1 MVAEVLEHLEPSRGG
16 LFIDCTVGLG
26 GHARALLEGG
36 ASRLIGFDRDPA
48 AVDAARSALSGFG
61 DRVDLVH
68 ADYRR
73 LNGVLDER
81 GVTNVDGVL
90 VDLGVSSMQLDAP
103 DRGFSFRQDAPLDMR
118 MDTTAGPTAAEAIRE
133 VDERTLA
140 DVIYEF
146 GEERHSRRVAR
157 AIVAARVQAPIE
169 TTGRLADIV
178 RRAIPRK
185 GYSRID
191 PATRTFQAIRIWV
204 NRELEGLDAFLGDVA
219 RRLAVDGRMVV
230 ITFHSLEDRIAK
242 HTLRALQNED
252 FGLRIR
258 TKRPVVP
265 GEAEIERNP
274 RARSAKLR
282 AAEIGRAS

>member
-16 LFIDCTVGLG
+16 VFVDCTAGLG

-36 ASRLIGFDRDPA
+36 ATRLIGLDRDSA
-48 AVDAARSALSGFG
+48 AVEAARSALKTFG
-61 DRVDLVH
+61 ERVEVVH

-73 LNGVLDER
+73 LSAVLDER
-81 GVTNVDGVL
+81 GVGNVDGVL
-90 VDLGVSSMQLDAP
+90 VDLGVSSMQLDEP
-103 DRGFSFRQDAPLDMR
+103 GRGFSFRQDDPLDMR
-118 MDTTAGPTAAEAIRE
+118 MDTTAGPTAAEALRG

-140 DVIYEF
+140 DLIYEF
-146 GEERHSRRVAR
+146 GEERHSRRIAR
-157 AIVAARVQAPIE
+157 AIVAARERAPIE
-169 TTGRLADIV
+169 RTGQLAEIV
-178 RRAIPRK
+178 RRANPRK

-204 NRELEGLDAFLGDVA
+204 NRELEGLDSFLGDAA
-219 RRLAVDGRMVV
+219 RRLTVNGRMVV

-242 HTLRALQNED
+242 HTLRALQAEG

-282 AAEIGRAS
+282 AAEIGHAS